1 MFSQLCDMKMKHFNS
16 FSECVDE
23 FFSKLQMQKADI
35 KALNAE
41 KEAMKK
47 LNNVIKDHQVL
58 VCCFSFIYES
68 YCNCERKI
76 FLLLHKMY
84 F

>member
-1 MFSQLCDMKMKHFNS
+1 MFSQFAGMLTKHFNS

-23 FFSKLQMQKADI
+23 FFSKLELQKADI

-47 LNNVIKDHQVL
+47 LNNVMKDQQV
-58 VCCFSFIYES
+58 
-68 YCNCERKI
+68 
-76 FLLLHKMY
+76 
-84 F
+84 